1 MDNITEVKCDQCEE
15 MFEMKILTRNRG
27 RDIKEAYFD
36 CPHCNHT
43 YISYRTNGKARSLQ
57 KKVQELIKQ
66 AKWTKDP
73 LVFGE
78 IQEEITE
85 KREQLQ
91 KIMKGLM
98 DQ

>member
-1 MDNITEVKCDQCEE
+1 MDNKKEVKCDKCDE

-36 CPHCNHT
+36 CPHCDHT

-57 KKVQELIKQ
+57 KKIQELIKK
-66 AKWTKDP
+66 ANWVKD
-73 LVFGE
+73 VSAYE
-78 IQEEITE
+78 AIQEEIKE
-85 KREQLQ
+85 KRKQLQ